1 MRCPYCGAEETR
13 VTDSRPDENKTVTR
27 RRRTCEGCGLRFTT
41 YERIHLRELMVVKKN
56 GDRVPFNRDKL
67 VRSMEIALRKRD
79 VAPDRIERAA
89 NGIVRR
95 LETSGQSEFDSTEI
109 GGLVMQTL
117 KQIDEV
123 AYVRYASV
131 YRNFRE
137 VEEFERAVE
146 SLRDGDRIS

>member
-41 YERIHLRELMVVKKN
+41 SERIHLRDLVVIKKN
-56 GDRVPFNRDKL
+56 GDRVPFSRDKL

-79 VAPDRIERAA
+79 VVPDRIEQAA

-95 LETSGQSEFDSTEI
+95 LETSGQSEFNSTEI

>member
-1 MRCPYCGAEETR
+1 MRCPFCGADDTR

-27 RRRTCEGCGLRFTT
+27 RRRACDGCGLRFTT
-41 YERIHLRELMVVKKN
+41 YERVHLRELAVVKKGGN
-56 GDRVPFNRDKL
+56 RVPFNREKL
-67 VRSMEIALRKRD
+67 FRSMEIALRKRD
-79 VAPDRIERAA
+79 VQQDRVEQAV

-95 LETSGQSEFDSTEI
+95 LETSGSSNIPSSEI
-109 GGLVMQTL
+109 GSLVMQTL
-117 KQIDEV
+117 KQIDQV

-146 SLRDGDRIS
+146 SLRDDESGL